1 MVKNLYTLG
10 VTKTTFVILIKQNKH
25 KNIIQMKKLLLICA
39 GLLIMFNANAQF
51 PGMGGAQKTT
61 VTGRI
66 TAIILDSLTK
76 QPIDYATV
84 SLAKVKDG
92 KTVNGGVTD
101 DKGKIVLQNVAP
113 DEYKMSIGFIGYKSK
128 TIIVKTTPEK
138 PDNNVGS
145 VMVTPTSN
153 TLNEV
158 QVVGQKSVIENK
170 IDRMVYNAEADATN
184 AGGDA
189 TDVMRKVP
197 MLSVDVNGNV
207 QLRGGAVR
215 VLINGKP
222 SGTMANSVADAL
234 KMLPAEQ
241 IKSVEVITSPS
252 AKYDAEGSGGIIN
265 IITKKSN
272 AQGVSGSVNTSVG
285 TRQNNGSFNITAK
298 TNRLSVNA
306 ALGGSYAYPQN
317 SRVVFLNETPGTTT
331 FQDGYSKWKRPGYN
345 GSFGVDYD
353 INAYNNISSTIKY
366 NHFNNGGPGESNI
379 TINSLLLQNIS
390 DMDMGFNNMD
400 WNVDY
405 KRTTKKAGEEFSVSG
420 QLSQGRNTTDYSNIL
435 RTAGVPDVITAND
448 NVGKNNEYTLQT
460 DYILPITAKTTL
472 ETGLKGISRNIAS
485 DYTLAAQDF
494 EYNQNVGSAYG
505 VIAFDLT
512 KKLKFKGGVRAE
524 YTQIDGLFA
533 NSLPIKNDY
542 FNLFPSAIVSRT
554 LKNGTSFKLS
564 YNRRVQRPS
573 LFYLNPFRNEANQFS
588 VSEGN
593 PNLDPEISD
602 NYEFGYSTFIKG
614 SIINASVFYRRTGDV
629 IESAIQPITEN
640 GIDKVLTTYI
650 NVGTSKT
657 VGFNLFAS
665 YNPKPKWTLMTNIGI
680 NTYDVNNEYAD
691 INTPTYLNYNW
702 FLRSATSFNKGLSLE
717 FFGVL
722 NSPRRTFQGKTD
734 AMVFYGAAIKKEIL
748 NKKGSIGF
756 NTLNPFNK
764 DLHIKTV
771 NTTGGAYQSTN
782 IYYPLR
788 SFGLSFSYSFG
799 KLKFTEKKKVKN
811 DDVKQGEQQGGG
823 GQMGGL
829 GGGK

>member
-1 MVKNLYTLG
+1 MKKVLLLCLG
-10 VTKTTFVILIKQNKH
+10 LIFVISAK
-25 KNIIQMKKLLLICA
+25 
-39 GLLIMFNANAQF
+39 AQF
-51 PGMGGAQKTT
+51 PGMGGAQKPS

-66 TAIILDSLTK
+66 TATIIDSLTK
-76 QPIDYATV
+76 QPVDYATV

-92 KTVNGGVTD
+92 KAVNGGVTD
-101 DKGKIVLQNVAP
+101 EKGKIVLQNVAA
-113 DEYKMSIGFIGYKSK
+113 DEYKLSIGFIGYKSK
-128 TIIVKTTPEK
+128 TVIVKTTLAK
-138 PDNNVGS
+138 PDNNLGTVILS
-145 VMVTPTSN
+145 PTSN
-153 TLNEV
+153 VLNEV
-158 QVVGQKSVIENK
+158 TVEGKKAIIENK

-285 TRQNNGSFNITAK
+285 TRQNNGSFNLTAK

-317 SRVVFLNETPGTTT
+317 SRVSFLNETAGTTT
-331 FQDGYSKWKRPGYN
+331 FQDGFSKWARPGYN

-366 NHFNNGGPGESNI
+366 NDFSNGGPGEANI
-379 TINSLLLQNIS
+379 NINGLALQNIS

-405 KRTTKKAGEEFSVSG
+405 KRTSKKAGEEFSVSG
-420 QLSQGRNTTDYSNIL
+420 QLSQGRNTTEFSNIL
-435 RTAGVPDVITAND
+435 RTAGVPDIITAND

-460 DYILPITAKTTL
+460 DYILPITKKTTL
-472 ETGLKGISRNIAS
+472 ETGLKGIARNIAS
-485 DYTLAAQDF
+485 DYTQAAQDF
-494 EYNQNVGSAYG
+494 DYNQNVASAYG
-505 VIAFDLT
+505 VIGFDLT
-512 KKLKFKGGVRAE
+512 KKIKFKGGLRAE
-524 YTQIDGLFA
+524 YTDISGVFA

-542 FNLFPSAIVSRT
+542 LNLFPSAVVSQT
-554 LKNGTSFKLS
+554 LKDNKTTLKLS

-573 LFYLNPFRNEANQFS
+573 LFYLNPFRNESNQFS

-640 GIDKVLTTYI
+640 GVDKVLTTFI
-650 NVGTSKT
+650 NVGTAET
-657 VGFNLFAS
+657 FGLNVFGS
-665 YNPKPKWTLMTNIGI
+665 YNPMPKWTLMTNIGL
-680 NTYDVNNEYAD
+680 NTYQVSNEFTGV
-691 INTPTYLNYNW
+691 NTPTFLNYNW
-702 FLRSATSFNKGLSLE
+702 FLRSATTFNKGLSLE

-734 AMVFYGAAIKKEIL
+734 AMVFYGAAIKKEIMK
-748 NKKGSIGF
+748 KKGSIGL
-756 NTLNPFNK
+756 NTLNPFNR

-771 NTTGGAYQSTN
+771 NTTGNTFQSTN

-788 SFGLSFSYSFG
+788 SFGINFSYSFG

-811 DDVKQGEQQGGG
+811 DDIKQGEQQGGG
-823 GQMGGL
+823 QMGGM
-829 GGGK
+829 GSGK